1 MNTITMKKMQ
11 MRMIAFI
18 RMRESEGQAL
28 VDSGVLHLCSV
39 RPVELRQ
46 ALDQQ
51 IQSSDFIK
59 CLQEHHQM

>member
-28 VDSGVLHLCSV
+28 VDSIMLHLCSV